1 MLDVIEKGQV
11 TKKHP
16 YPLVFVHGSCHAG
29 WCWDAHFLDF
39 FADRGFHV
47 LAPSLRGH
55 GLSPS
60 DKPLWRCSV
69 SDFVD
74 DVSSIAKTLKAH
86 PILVGHSMGG
96 FVVQKY
102 LEDNDAP
109 AGVLLASAP
118 PRGNQRGMLRMVF
131 RHSWDHVKF
140 ALAGDAAEPDRRPGA
155 GARAL
160 FGPDAPETL
169 VFEVSTRL
177 QPASVRAVCLDVGMM
192 GRVKTRRVTAP
203 LMVVGAEH
211 DVAYPERVV
220 RATASAYRTE
230 ATIIPRVGHDMM
242 LEPAWPIIANRI
254 LSWLAERGL

>member
-16 YPLVFVHGSCHAG
+16 HPLVFVHGSFHAG
-29 WCWDAHFLDF
+29 WCWDMHFLDF
-39 FADRGFHV
+39 FAASGFHV

-55 GLSPS
+55 GLSPT

-74 DVSSIAKTLKAH
+74 DVSSIAKTLTPH

-102 LEDNDAP
+102 LENNDAP

-118 PRGNQRGMLRMVF
+118 PRGNQLGTLRMLF
-131 RHSWDHVKF
+131 RHSWDHVKSV
-140 ALAGDAAEPDRRPGA
+140 LAGNLAELHGRPGA

-160 FGPDAPETL
+160 FGPDAPEPL
-169 VFEVSTRL
+169 VLEVGTRL
-177 QPASVRAVCLDVGMM
+177 QPGSVRAIWLDVGMV
-192 GRVKTRRVTAP
+192 GHVKTRRVTAP
-203 LMVVGAEH
+203 VLVVGAEH
-211 DVAYPERVV
+211 DLAYPERVV
-220 RATASAYRTE
+220 RATAKAYCTE
-230 ATIIPRVGHDMM
+230 ATIIARAGHDMM
-242 LEPAWPIIANRI
+242 LEPAWPVVANRI
-254 LSWLAERGL
+254 LAWLAERGL